1 MGSSPVFGR
10 FVIVRSKQSWNN
22 KNFQKP
28 PPVRQTGCLIVGH
41 FNNKKPLSSNEI
53 QFRTRTR
60 PDSPCSSEAQKI
72 VVFSE
77 PGVSPVALG
86 TYIYLAPPKPTQV
99 SNRET
104 GGITAWQEA
113 P

>member
-10 FVIVRSKQSWNN
+10 FVIVRPKQSWNN
-22 KNFQKP
+22 KNFHKP
-28 PPVRQTGCLIVGH
+28 PTVRQTGCLIVGQ
-41 FNNKKPLSSNEI
+41 FNYKKPLSSNEI

-60 PDSPCSSEAQKI
+60 ADSPCSSEAQKI
-72 VVFSE
+72 GVFSE
-77 PGVSPVALG
+77 AGISPVASGSYLC
-86 TYIYLAPPKPTQV
+86 LAPAKPTQV

-104 GGITAWQEA
+104 GGITAWPEA